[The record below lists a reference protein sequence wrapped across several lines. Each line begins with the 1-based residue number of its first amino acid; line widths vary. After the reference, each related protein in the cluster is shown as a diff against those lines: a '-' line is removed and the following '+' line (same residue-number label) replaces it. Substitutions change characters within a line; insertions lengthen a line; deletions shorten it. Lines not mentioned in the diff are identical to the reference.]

1 MKAASRQCGFVI
13 SQFVWVAFAFVL
25 VMLLFIDFAPSDAV
39 FSGGLAKAKNAQT
52 GVRSIAAKSSSYYS
66 DTAHQPESI
75 ADLLS
80 NRRQLSG
87 WKGPYITEQQSKDPW
102 GQSYIIRA
110 HGLHSETEVVSLGA
124 DGLVGGVGN
133 NSDIGNSGG
142 KCQ

>member
-52 GVRSIAAKSSSYYS
+52 GVRSIAAKSSSYFS
-66 DTAHQPESI
+66 DTTHQPESI

-87 WKGPYITEQQSKDPW
+87 WKGPYITEQQKKDPW
-102 GQSYIIRA
+102 GRDYIIRA
-110 HGLHSETEVVSLGA
+110 PGLHGALDVISLGA
-124 DGLVGGVGN
+124 DGLVGGVEL
-133 NSDIGNSGG
+133 NSDIGNWES
-142 KCQ
+142 K